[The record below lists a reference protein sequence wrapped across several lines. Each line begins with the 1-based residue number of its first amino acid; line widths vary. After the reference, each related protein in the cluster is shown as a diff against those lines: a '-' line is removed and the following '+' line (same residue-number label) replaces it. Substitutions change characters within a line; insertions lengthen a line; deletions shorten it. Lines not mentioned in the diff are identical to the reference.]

1 MPLIDMPV
9 VELEQYMGSSP
20 RPADFDE
27 YWDKALKDLDEQD
40 LNVEFIPANFQT
52 ERAECFELFF
62 TGVGGSRV
70 HAKFLKPRYLE
81 GKAPA
86 VLQFHDC
93 RGQGGI
99 SEDLTAYRGTTM
111 NGMIIR
117 GLDDPDPEKL
127 HYRNVFLDTVAL
139 ARIVMDLPYVDETK
153 VGAMGGSQGGGL
165 TMACISLEPRINR
178 AAPVYPFLS
187 DYKRV
192 WDMDLDQRAYE
203 ELRSFFRHHDPLHVR
218 EDAIFEKLGYID
230 VSNLAPRVKSKVMMA
245 TGLMD
250 EVCPPSTQYAA
261 YNRLN
266 CEKEHILYP
275 DFGHEYLPQFDD
287 LTFRFMLDMKNE

>member
-1 MPLIDMPV
+1 MSMKTRSA
-9 VELEQYMGSSP
+9 QW
-20 RPADFDE
+20 A
-27 YWDKALKDLDEQD
+27 
-40 LNVEFIPANFQT
+40 
-52 ERAECFELFF
+52 
-62 TGVGGSRV
+62 
-70 HAKFLKPRYLE
+70 
-81 GKAPA
+81 
-86 VLQFHDC
+86 
-93 RGQGGI
+93 
-99 SEDLTAYRGTTM
+99 
-111 NGMIIR
+111 
-117 GLDDPDPEKL
+117 
-127 HYRNVFLDTVAL
+127 
-139 ARIVMDLPYVDETK
+139 
-153 VGAMGGSQGGGL
+153 
-165 TMACISLEPRINR
+165 
-178 AAPVYPFLS
+178 
-187 DYKRV
+187 
-192 WDMDLDQRAYE
+192 DQRAYE

>member
-1 MPLIDMPV
+1 
-9 VELEQYMGSSP
+9 
-20 RPADFDE
+20 
-27 YWDKALKDLDEQD
+27 
-40 LNVEFIPANFQT
+40 
-52 ERAECFELFF
+52 
-62 TGVGGSRV
+62 
-70 HAKFLKPRYLE
+70 
-81 GKAPA
+81 
-86 VLQFHDC
+86 
-93 RGQGGI
+93 
-99 SEDLTAYRGTTM
+99 
-111 NGMIIR
+111 
-117 GLDDPDPEKL
+117 
-127 HYRNVFLDTVAL
+127 
-139 ARIVMDLPYVDETK
+139 MDLPYVDETK

>member
-1 MPLIDMPV
+1 
-9 VELEQYMGSSP
+9 
-20 RPADFDE
+20 
-27 YWDKALKDLDEQD
+27 
-40 LNVEFIPANFQT
+40 
-52 ERAECFELFF
+52 
-62 TGVGGSRV
+62 
-70 HAKFLKPRYLE
+70 
-81 GKAPA
+81 
-86 VLQFHDC
+86 
-93 RGQGGI
+93 
-99 SEDLTAYRGTTM
+99 
-111 NGMIIR
+111 
-117 GLDDPDPEKL
+117 
-127 HYRNVFLDTVAL
+127 
-139 ARIVMDLPYVDETK
+139 
-153 VGAMGGSQGGGL
+153 
-165 TMACISLEPRINR
+165 
-178 AAPVYPFLS
+178 
-187 DYKRV
+187 
-192 WDMDLDQRAYE
+192 MDLDQRAYE

>member
-1 MPLIDMPV
+1 M
-9 VELEQYMGSSP
+9 
-20 RPADFDE
+20 
-27 YWDKALKDLDEQD
+27 
-40 LNVEFIPANFQT
+40 
-52 ERAECFELFF
+52 
-62 TGVGGSRV
+62 GGSRV

-86 VLQFHDC
+86 VLQFHGYTGDCGDWSSKLGYAGEGFVVASLDC

-139 ARIVMDLPYVDETK
+139 ARIVMDLPYVEETK